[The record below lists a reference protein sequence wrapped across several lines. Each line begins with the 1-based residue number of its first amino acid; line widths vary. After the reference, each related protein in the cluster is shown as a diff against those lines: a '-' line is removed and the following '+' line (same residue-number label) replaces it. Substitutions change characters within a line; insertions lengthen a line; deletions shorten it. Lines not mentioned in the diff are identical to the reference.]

1 MTGMRTEFE
10 SRTLV
15 SPGELRVDAFRLFES
30 EPHVDFLL
38 SAPGLLPHPPR
49 GHARLARQPHQT
61 LPVELAHAHRLAL
74 LAQLGTELD
83 QLPQSLV
90 WEQCLQGW
98 MRRLASREARVFHYA
113 SEALFTRLISRR
125 GGSIIPAAPLTWELA
140 QRPPGSE
147 LDVLLSD
154 EPHLQAR
161 EWFHRH
167 IERAD
172 DISADV
178 LALLRES
185 WAGGFASAE
194 DVYYKVLSEYFHDT
208 LEGVDF
214 SDRNPMLAV
223 MTTFQVAAYE
233 SAKGMLRRFG
243 GVFLSDVVGLGKTY
257 VAMALLRHLQDT
269 LGQTA
274 IVVAPPA
281 VCPAWETLAEEAGVN
296 LQTVSYGKMEEL
308 RRYSSR
314 QVLVLDESHNFRNP
328 GTQRYELLSEW
339 LRPGGAPSLRKVL
352 LLSATPQNNSARDV
366 YHQLQLFPDDYVR
379 IPYPGESL
387 EDFFREVEAGR
398 ASLAAVLQHV
408 LVRRTRRYIK
418 AQYSDAKLPV
428 RQPSGEHVWVP
439 LRFPRRVS
447 GPEQC
452 LRYQI
457 EKTFGE
463 GLYERIILLLAELQY
478 PLHGIAGFIQESH
491 KDDPRLLGVRRGGT
505 SLRGLFKVL
514 LLKRLESSA
523 EAFRISAERLR
534 QRLNAALED
543 LRNGMVRVPSSE
555 DSDPE
560 ESGELMPSGMFHVD
574 QLRNALEHD
583 FVRVQ
588 EILGRMPAQAVVE
601 DAKLARLREHLRQRH
616 PAEHR
621 TLVFTQFTDTAE
633 FLYAHFRDAGFGRVA
648 RVTGRSGKAAQM
660 ARRFAPVANRAK
672 DVRPEDE
679 IDLLITTDALSEGIN
694 LQDADTLINYDLHWN
709 PVRLIQRAGRIDR
722 IGSEH
727 EEIHV
732 ASFLPERGLESE
744 LGLEQV
750 LRQRIQE
757 FLAVFGEDSH
767 VLPAEEM
774 VDPVGA
780 LDAYTGK
787 ALQLEDAHAAEEA
800 MDGLGR
806 HVERILTLQRMEP
819 KRFERIQQMRVG
831 RRAVTASNVSSVV
844 AARLGWY
851 WGFWRQGRDSSD
863 PVRLTDM
870 EGLDLL
876 YRHTQQQAFT
886 EPEGL
891 LAAQER
897 AGVLAEEV
905 RERFVAEARRLRAQ
919 RENPKL
925 DPSEDWLLK
934 LLERYRQECIEAR
947 RSTVDRMIQWLL
959 AGQYKNYL
967 RPAAIRWR
975 KEHLTGEAVYQQMLG
990 MLRFSLRDE
999 ILGDEE
1005 IVGVVLG
1012 SGGGPA

>member
-1 MTGMRTEFE
+1 MSTEFE

-15 SPGELRVDAFRLFES
+15 SPGELRADAFRLFES
-30 EPHVDFLL
+30 EPHVDLLL
-38 SAPGLLPHPPR
+38 SAPGLLPQPPR
-49 GHARLARQPHQT
+49 GHARLARQPHQPLSIET
-61 LPVELAHAHRLAL
+61 AHAHRLAL
-74 LAQLGTELD
+74 LAQLGSELD
-83 QLPQSLV
+83 QLPHTLA
-90 WEQCLQGW
+90 WEQCLRGW
-98 MRRLASREARVFHYA
+98 MRRLVSREARVFHYP
-113 SEALFTRLISRR
+113 SEALFTRLISRSH
-125 GGSIIPAAPLTWELA
+125 GSILPAAPLTHELT

-147 LDVLLSD
+147 LDVMLSG

-167 IERAD
+167 RERAD

-178 LALLRES
+178 LALIQES

-194 DVYYKVLSEYFHDT
+194 DVYYKVLVEYFHDT
-208 LEGVDF
+208 LEGVDL
-214 SDRNPMLAV
+214 SDRNPMLDV

-274 IVVAPPA
+274 LVVAPPA
-281 VCPAWETLAEEAGVN
+281 VCPAWVTLAEEAGVN
-296 LQTVSYGKMEEL
+296 LQTLSYGKLDEL

-328 GTQRYELLSEW
+328 GTQRYELLREW

-352 LLSATPQNNSARDV
+352 LLSATPQNNSPRDV

-387 EDFFREVEAGR
+387 EDFFRAVEADR

-418 AQYSDAKLPV
+418 AQYPDAKLPV
-428 RQPSGEHVWVP
+428 RKSSGERMWIP
-439 LRFPRRVS
+439 LRFPQRVS

-457 EKTFGE
+457 ERTFGP
-463 GLYERIILLLAELQY
+463 GLYERIIQVLAELEY
-478 PLHGIAGFIQESH
+478 PLHGIAGFIQERH
-491 KDDPRLLGVRRGGT
+491 KDDPRLTGIRRAGA
-505 SLRGLFKVL
+505 SLRGLYKVL
-514 LLKRLESSA
+514 LLKRLESSV
-523 EAFRISAERLR
+523 EAFRISAERLA
-534 QRLNAALED
+534 QRLASAMND
-543 LRNGMVRVPSSE
+543 LRDGMVRLPSSE
-555 DSDPE
+555 DTDPDE
-560 ESGELMPSGMFHVD
+560 PGELMPAGMFHGD

-583 FVRVQ
+583 LVRVQ
-588 EILGRMPAQAVVE
+588 DILVRMPAQAVVE
-601 DAKLARLREHLRQRH
+601 DAKLARLLAHLRQRH
-616 PAEHR
+616 PSQHR
-621 TLVFTQFTDTAE
+621 TLVFTQFADTAE
-633 FLYAHFRDAGFGRVA
+633 FLYAHLRDAKVGRVA
-648 RVTGRSGKAAQM
+648 RVTGSSGKAAQM
-660 ARRFAPVANRAK
+660 ARRFAPVANRAR
-672 DVRPEDE
+672 DEVRPEDE
-679 IDLLITTDALSEGIN
+679 LDLLITTDALSEGVN

-727 EEIHV
+727 DEIHV
-732 ASFLPERGLESE
+732 ASFLPERGLESG

-750 LRQRIQE
+750 LRRRIQE
-757 FLAVFGEDSH
+757 FLEVFGEDSH

-774 VDPVGA
+774 VDPAGA

-787 ALQLEDAHAAEEA
+787 ALEQEETGATDDA

-819 KRFERIQQMRVG
+819 KRFEHIQRMRVG
-831 RRAVTASNVSSVV
+831 RRAVTESSTSAVV

-851 WGFWRQGRDSSD
+851 WGFWRQGGETSQ
-863 PVRLTDM
+863 PTRLTDM
-870 EGLDLL
+870 EGLDLM
-876 YRHTQQQAFT
+876 YRHAQQRDFT
-886 EPEGL
+886 EPEAL
-891 LAAQER
+891 LALQER
-897 AGVLAEEV
+897 AGALVEEV
-905 RERFVAEARRLRAQ
+905 REFFAAEARRLRAQ

-925 DPSEDWLLK
+925 DPSEEWLLK
-934 LLERYRQECIEAR
+934 LLERYRQECIEVR

-999 ILGDEE
+999 VLGEEE

-1012 SGGGPA
+1012 AGRHPA